1 VEKRQRQSGAKGMK
15 SRAAWELGVGPDGP
29 SRCRRLR
36 RHPLDPAL
44 AERSAEMA
52 RRSRAATRGASGGP
66 SCRRQNAYLT
76 REGGLWLC
84 GRGRGT
90 RRARPGSGLGRLAR
104 HKTLKRRK
112 SKWQA
117 KRDESRSPEAE
128 PRSLDSTRESR
139 PTRGLF
145 SERDVCVSASL
156 TKMRVAF
163 SRSARLTLRAAHIE
177 HVGIQWTPSPTPHG
191 RVSHPE
197 AD

>member
-1 VEKRQRQSGAKGMK
+1 MK

-163 SRSARLTLRAAHIE
+163 SRSARDEQLTSNMLVSSGHRH
-177 HVGIQWTPSPTPHG
+177 PHRTAESLTRG
-191 RVSHPE
+191 GLS
-197 AD
+197 D